1 MVCLLFPVD
10 WVEMVTLQGPQ
21 RENFQKKAKGE
32 KKRKKGCMSDAQFL
46 VISFDRTKLFC
57 FVGYMCDWLK
67 CDVGERVRVCVPVVI
82 KVRWGV
88 MLLDTK
94 WRCKRFDLLSSR
106 KIYCFLTGLVRWPI
120 VNKLL
125 ANPRCIHTYTQTK
138 TGVLFEV
145 KKKIFLNVLLS
156 SRWRSQW

>member
-21 RENFQKKAKGE
+21 RENFQKKVKG
-32 KKRKKGCMSDAQFL
+32 KRKKKGCMSDAQFL

-94 WRCKRFDLLSSR
+94 WCKRFDLLSSQ

-145 KKKIFLNVLLS
+145 KKKYFFLDVLLS